1 MVPASGVVRF
11 SGPYRSHDGIVIVDH
26 GGGWMSLIV
35 NVATP
40 LKSGDK
46 VRIGEPLGRALG
58 PIGVELSQNGR
69 RVSPALIARSSQTLS
84 NAAKGG

>member
-1 MVPASGVVRF
+1 M
-11 SGPYRSHDGIVIVDH
+11 IIDH
-26 GGGWMSLIV
+26 GHGWMSLIV

-40 LKSGDK
+40 LRPATR

-69 RVSPALIARSSQTLS
+69 RMLARPHRRFIWNPS